1 MTARVAVASEPI
13 GTPRR
18 EADGLDESYLKD
30 IGTVSLLT
38 AKQEVELAKRI
49 QDLMYLDGVRA
60 TLAEEL
66 EREDSEFE
74 WAIAANIQEEEL
86 ERRLE
91 DGKRAKNQMI
101 QPTCGSWCRSRSG
114 REQVDELQDLIQE
127 VRKVSFA
134 VAGSLTSSAGTSSAR
149 THTGGFARR

>member
-1 MTARVAVASEPI
+1 MK
-13 GTPRR
+13 
-18 EADGLDESYLKD
+18 SYLKD

-66 EREDSEFE
+66 DREPSEFE

-86 ERRLE
+86 ERG
-91 DGKRAKNQMI
+91 D
-101 QPTCGSWCRSRSG
+101 SRM
-114 REQVDELQDLIQE
+114 
-127 VRKVSFA
+127 A
-134 VAGSLTSSAGTSSAR
+134 SAR
-149 THTGGFARR
+149 RIR